1 MGERE
6 PMVAV
11 GTGEIRSAV
20 GSYLSLNDRATISGD
35 SNENDVRYA
44 GRKITGDISQVTPEE
59 EVLLLHVP
67 G

>member
-1 MGERE
+1 
-6 PMVAV
+6 
-11 GTGEIRSAV
+11 V

-59 EVLLLHVP
+59 EAAARA
-67 G
+67 GIR